1 MSLEKHRDLR
11 RRTQDFALRILKMS
25 RALPRNRE
33 ADVIARQ
40 VLRSGMS
47 VAANYRAAGQGR
59 SKAEFIAK
67 LGIVIEETDETIF
80 WLEMLGKSGI
90 VRPARLEALLEEA
103 NQLLAVFGASWR
115 TARGNKNRGE

>member
-1 MSLEKHRDLR
+1 
-11 RRTQDFALRILKMS
+11 MS

-90 VRPARLEALLEEA
+90 VRPAGLEALLEEA

-115 TARGNKNRGE
+115 TARGNKYRGE